1 MRTFRS
7 MLIAVP
13 FIALAGLV
21 GVLSLIIGQ
30 AK

>member
-13 FIALAGLV
+13 FIGLAGLV